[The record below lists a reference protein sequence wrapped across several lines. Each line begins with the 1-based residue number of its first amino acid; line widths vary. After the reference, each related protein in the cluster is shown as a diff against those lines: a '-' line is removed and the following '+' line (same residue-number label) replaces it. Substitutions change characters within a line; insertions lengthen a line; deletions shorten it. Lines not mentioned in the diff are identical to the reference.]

1 MTMLGVA
8 LALAAVTGA
17 AGGAI
22 ETRAQLPPELLSF
35 VDPDAHAI
43 WLSSADLDRDGDEDH
58 LLVLERQAT
67 DHVVEERQRPLL
79 LVLREADGSLR
90 VAKRNEHIVMC
101 SSCGGVMG
109 DPFVEIEAGPGTFT
123 VRHYGGSSW
132 RWGLDYRF
140 GYSRRDRTWQLVEVN
155 STSFHSSEPEKT
167 EDKRLVP
174 PKDFG
179 KIDIADF
186 DPEDYEGKGER

>member
-1 MTMLGVA
+1 MSLLIATMLAATTGVA
-8 LALAAVTGA
+8 
-17 AGGAI
+17 I
-22 ETRAQLPPELLSF
+22 EKPEQLPRELLGF
-35 VDPDAHAI
+35 VDHDDHAI

-58 LLVLERQAT
+58 VLVLERQAT
-67 DHVVEERQRPLL
+67 DHVIEERQRPLL
-79 LVLREADGSLR
+79 VILREADGSLR
-90 VAKRNEHIVMC
+90 VAKRNERIVMC
-101 SSCGGVMG
+101 STCGGVMG
-109 DPFVEIEAGPGTFT
+109 DPFVAVEAGPGTFT

-132 RWGLDYRF
+132 RWGVDYRF
-140 GYSRRDRTWQLVEVN
+140 NWSRRDRSWQLVEVS

-179 KIDIADF
+179 KIDLADF